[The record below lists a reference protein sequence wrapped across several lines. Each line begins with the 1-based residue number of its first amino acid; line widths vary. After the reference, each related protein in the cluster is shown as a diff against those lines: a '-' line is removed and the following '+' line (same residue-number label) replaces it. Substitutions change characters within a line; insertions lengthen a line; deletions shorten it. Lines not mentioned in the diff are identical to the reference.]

1 MTENKKIIAVH
12 KSREVILDILTRRG
26 YKTEEYTGFSISEIH
41 ALFVN
46 KQLDLL
52 LSIKG
57 NSDVEGDNVEGVKK
71 VYVKY
76 YLDKTIRPANIHDF
90 IDDLFNIEQII
101 SKKDDLI
108 IIIKDEPNDT
118 LQKLQSSVYEHDGIF
133 ITIININRLQYNILD
148 HSLVPKH
155 IVLTDKET
163 SLVKEKYNVVSNR
176 NFPEISRFDPV
187 SQVMG
192 IRPGELF
199 EIERSSKTA
208 ITSKFYRIC
217 SQ

>member
-52 LSIKG
+52 LSTG
-57 NSDVEGDNVEGVKK
+57 GDVDGEEGKK
-71 VYVKY
+71 AYIKY
-76 YLDKTIRPANIHDF
+76 YLDKTIRPSNIHDF
-90 IDDLFNIEQII
+90 IDDLFNIEQVL

-108 IIIKDEPNDT
+108 IIIKDDPNDT

-133 ITIININRLQYNILD
+133 VTIININRLQFNILN

-155 IVLTDKET
+155 IVLTDKEAA
-163 SLVKEKYNVVSNR
+163 LVKKKYNVVSNS